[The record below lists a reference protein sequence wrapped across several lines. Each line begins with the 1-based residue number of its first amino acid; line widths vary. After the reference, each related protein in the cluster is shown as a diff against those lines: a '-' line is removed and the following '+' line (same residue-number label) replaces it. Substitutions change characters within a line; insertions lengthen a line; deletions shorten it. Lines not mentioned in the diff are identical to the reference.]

1 MAAVAGALTRP
12 TRAGIGSLWCWERRR
27 HGGERT
33 RVTDRLDARSAQTP
47 SDPRVPRRLRTRG
60 RAPKRLPGA
69 PRRMVLRALPA
80 RRMGTACLRPPS
92 ARARHCVSHSREVAA
107 GRDTFLRAV
116 RPAQP
121 TADLVRVGSV
131 RPGDRL
137 LPVDDWAE
145 TGSQAAAV
153 RPLVCDRGPLRRS
166 EQPVVRRPD
175 DVEVPG
181 WARPRAA
188 AVLSVFDPPTGV
200 VFGVVVAL
208 A

>member
-33 RVTDRLDARSAQTP
+33 GVTDRLDARSAQTP

-60 RAPKRLPGA
+60 RAPERLPGA
-69 PRRMVLRALPA
+69 PRRVVLRALPA

-121 TADLVRVGSV
+121 TADLVRVGS
-131 RPGDRL
+131 
-137 LPVDDWAE
+137 
-145 TGSQAAAV
+145 AV
-153 RPLVCDRGPLRRS
+153 QQLVHECGG
-166 EQPVVRRPD
+166 EI
-175 DVEVPG
+175 
-181 WARPRAA
+181 
-188 AVLSVFDPPTGV
+188 
-200 VFGVVVAL
+200 VAL
-208 A
+208 TVIVDQLPSVRHAALPRLHALVRAEDLCGDPSYPSSGGLTM